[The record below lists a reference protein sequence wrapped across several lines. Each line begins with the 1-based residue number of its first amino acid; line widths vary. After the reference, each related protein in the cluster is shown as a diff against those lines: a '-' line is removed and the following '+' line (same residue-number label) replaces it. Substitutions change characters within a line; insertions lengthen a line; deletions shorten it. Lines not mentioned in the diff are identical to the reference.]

1 MRATALALAMGL
13 FGLGLFLI
21 FPEAWAASNPCLA
34 FAQKHAVRERTVLYF
49 KADHQLCIVSAQGVE
64 WSAPASHGRVAGRKQ
79 FEGDVKT
86 PEGRYMLAPARA
98 STRFGKFL
106 LISYPNADDRRFAAA
121 HGRRPGGSV
130 GVHGPMGWYAWVGRW
145 MTLID
150 HSEGCIVVQRE
161 ALAELTRRITRP
173 TPIEL
178 FP

>member
-1 MRATALALAMGL
+1 MRATAVALAICL
-13 FGLGLFLI
+13 FGLGLVLI
-21 FPEAWAASNPCLA
+21 FPEAWAASDPCLA
-34 FAQKHAVRERTVLYF
+34 FTQKQAVRERTVLYF
-49 KADHQLCIVSAQGVE
+49 KADHQLCIVSAAGVE
-64 WSAPASHGRVAGRKQ
+64 WSVAASHGRVAGKKR

-86 PEGRYMLAPARA
+86 PEGRYTLAPARA
-98 STRFGKFL
+98 SRRFGKFL
-106 LISYPNADDRRFAAA
+106 LVSYPNAEDRRFAAA

-130 GVHGPMGWYAWVGRW
+130 GIHGPMRWYAWVGHW

-161 ALAELTRRITRP
+161 ALAELSARIARP